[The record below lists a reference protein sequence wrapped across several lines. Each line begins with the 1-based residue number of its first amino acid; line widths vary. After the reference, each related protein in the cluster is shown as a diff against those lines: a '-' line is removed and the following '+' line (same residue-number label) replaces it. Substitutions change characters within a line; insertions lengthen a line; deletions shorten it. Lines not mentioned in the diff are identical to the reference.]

1 MATRYAVVELDST
14 ESTQDEARERYEG
27 PRPVLVIAGR
37 QTAGRGRLGRDWL
50 EPDRAMFAS
59 LAFEPAWPIEAWS
72 LIPLAAG
79 SAARSAIG
87 VFSGVTVGLRWPNDL
102 VVGDGKIGG
111 LLAESGDGIV
121 VIGCGI
127 NLLWEEP
134 ISGGTALYETDP
146 GPAIAAQLAVEWAD
160 RLLDSMALQSA
171 DWDVDEYREACVTIG
186 RSVSYAAG
194 TGIAVGVSG
203 EGSLLVETATGV
215 ISVHSGEVRLHD
227 RVTLPRDSRRI

>member
-1 MATRYAVVELDST
+1 LATRYAVVELELA
-14 ESTQDEARERYEG
+14 ESTQDEARERHEG
-27 PRPVLVIAGR
+27 HRPVLVIAGR

-59 LAFEPAWPIEAWS
+59 LAFEAAWPIEAWS

-79 SAARSAIG
+79 LAARSAIG
-87 VFSGVTVGLRWPNDL
+87 LSSGVTVGLRWPNDL

-111 LLAESGDGIV
+111 LLAESVDGIV
-121 VIGCGI
+121 VVGCGI

-134 ISGGTALYETDP
+134 IAGGAALYEADP

-160 RLLDSMALQSA
+160 RLLDSMALESA

-186 RSVSYAAG
+186 RSVSYDTG
-194 TGIAVGVSG
+194 SGIAVGVSG
-203 EGSLLVETATGV
+203 EGSLLVETTTGV

-227 RVTLPRDSRRI
+227 RATLPRDSRRN